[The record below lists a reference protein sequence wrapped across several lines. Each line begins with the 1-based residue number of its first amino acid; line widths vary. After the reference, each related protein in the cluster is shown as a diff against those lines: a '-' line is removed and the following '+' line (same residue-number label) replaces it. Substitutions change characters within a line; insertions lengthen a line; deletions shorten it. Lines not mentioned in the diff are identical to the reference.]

1 MINCPNCGAR
11 NQSGSTLCRA
21 CSSHLNKAMPLAATP
36 EARVVLCGSCG
47 AENKEG
53 DEACQRCGEMI
64 ADEDLPVYGQCCV
77 QAPNSEEARYKE
89 CGRDLGENVS
99 PKTSAGGSKTP
110 RFVEI
115 NSLGAKCCFAMILG
129 PLVCR
134 GLICVAS
141 QEQLIIVYRA
151 LEKVQSN
158 MLLFVVVF
166 FIGLLCSNYVI
177 KFLDDSLRP
186 ISKGGIEHSVIVVVA
201 VAWALGEFIFF
212 PPQKLVEMLEQKMV
226 GLTTHR
232 PDAKWGLGGEL
243 VRACR
248 MLELAPLQSDHGV
261 SIRNNSKWR
270 ADVTSIRT
278 AYLVP
283 DKRSQTWT
291 PLSVLDIPSHGAVL
305 RPGTTSE
312 LNYSSAELGSPD
324 IFVAATTVRIGR
336 GFHPDYGIAVLDP
349 PLEVILSCKFKLKN
363 NKYMFLKGA
372 RHIPVP
378 AR

>member
-134 GLICVAS
+134 GLIFGAS

-349 PLEVILSCKFKLKN
+349 PLEVTFKFKLKN

>member
-134 GLICVAS
+134 GLIFGAS

-186 ISKGGIEHSVIVVVA
+186 ISKGGIVHSVIVVVA

-349 PLEVILSCKFKLKN
+349 PLEVTFKFKLKN
-363 NKYMFLKGA
+363 NKYMFL
-372 RHIPVP
+372 
-378 AR
+378 

>member
-134 GLICVAS
+134 GLIFGAS